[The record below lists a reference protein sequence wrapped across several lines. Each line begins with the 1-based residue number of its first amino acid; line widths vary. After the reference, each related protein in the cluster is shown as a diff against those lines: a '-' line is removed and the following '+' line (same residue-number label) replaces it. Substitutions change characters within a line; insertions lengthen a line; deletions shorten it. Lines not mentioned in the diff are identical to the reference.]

1 MNRVLVSMFL
11 GANLSALAACAS
23 APKHEEPP
31 APAVAELVDAPMAIV
46 LEGNV
51 DREGRWALRA
61 TLTVAASVSVPP
73 VLRIVLPP
81 GAELMTGNL
90 KESLPAPGVE
100 ATHIRRF
107 LVAGATAPVRVVAG
121 AVAGGAGVT
130 VGAHWPARE
139 GAVPIAVPP
148 ASSIPPTPVR
158 DVPVERVVPLD

>member
-1 MNRVLVSMFL
+1 MNRVPMSMVL
-11 GANLSALAACAS
+11 LALLPVLAGCAAT
-23 APKHEEPP
+23 PKHEASP
-31 APAVAELVDAPMAIV
+31 APAVAELADVPMAIV

-73 VLRIVLPP
+73 VLRLVLPP
-81 GAELMTGNL
+81 GATLVSGNL

-148 ASSIPPTPVR
+148 ESAIPPTPVR

>member
-1 MNRVLVSMFL
+1 MNRVLMSMFVGMFL
-11 GANLSALAACAS
+11 PGLAGCAS
-23 APKHEEPP
+23 APKQEETP
-31 APAVAELVDAPMAIV
+31 APAVANLADVPMAIV

-73 VLRIVLPP
+73 VLRIVLPS
-81 GAELMTGNL
+81 GAELVSGNL

-100 ATHIRRF
+100 AVHIRRV
-107 LVAGATAPVRVVAG
+107 LVSGATAPVRVVAG